1 MPPAR
6 PEVARGA
13 LRGAR
18 AGVLATVALALA
30 ATAHAVGGGSLPSLP
45 LLALVVVPLTW
56 GAVVLT
62 VRPLGSIA
70 LTVALGASQL
80 VLHEALMVLSAPACA
95 VAAAGSASE
104 GMATAGM
111 AGSMLGM
118 PGTHAA
124 ASPVLGTCATGLTHG
139 MGAMAGG
146 SAAVASGAV
155 MLLAHAVATILT
167 ALLLARGER
176 ALALLLVVLDILAT
190 PLRRAVAELVA
201 TVVAASRLARST
213 PRPPTPRADAWRG
226 VVRLVSA
233 VLESVGGRRAPPRLA
248 AAA

>member
-1 MPPAR
+1 
-6 PEVARGA
+6 
-13 LRGAR
+13 
-18 AGVLATVALALA
+18 
-30 ATAHAVGGGSLPSLP
+30 
-45 LLALVVVPLTW
+45 
-56 GAVVLT
+56 
-62 VRPLGSIA
+62 
-70 LTVALGASQL
+70 
-80 VLHEALMVLSAPACA
+80 
-95 VAAAGSASE
+95 
-104 GMATAGM
+104 
-111 AGSMLGM
+111 MLGM

-124 ASPVLGTCATGLTHG
+124 ASPLLGTCATGLAHG
-139 MGAMAGG
+139 MGAMAGE

-155 MLLAHAVATILT
+155 MLLAHAVATVLT

-213 PRPPTPRADAWRG
+213 SRPSTTRADAWRG